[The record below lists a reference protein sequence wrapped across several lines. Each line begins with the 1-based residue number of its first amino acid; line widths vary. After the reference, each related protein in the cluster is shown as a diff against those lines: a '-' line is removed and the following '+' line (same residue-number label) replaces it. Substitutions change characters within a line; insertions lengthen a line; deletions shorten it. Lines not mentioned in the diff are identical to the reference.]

1 MVATRGRTVSRLRL
15 TVMPMVHGAMST
27 RIATGFVLAA
37 TLLSAGCGSGDTHST
52 TASTTANAGPATTT
66 RSGDSKPA
74 AVTVDVTDMR
84 FSPADL
90 TVKVGETVTWKFKD
104 SVPHTV
110 QGIGDKAM
118 GINSAIFT
126 KGEWSYT
133 FFAPGTYRYLCSLHP
148 QMRGTVTVE

>member
-1 MVATRGRTVSRLRL
+1 
-15 TVMPMVHGAMST
+15 MPMVRRAIST
-27 RIATGFVLAA
+27 QVAAGFVLAT
-37 TLLSAGCGSGDTHST
+37 TLLLSSCGSGETKSPAPSST
-52 TASTTANAGPATTT
+52 AKAGSQTTSTK
-66 RSGDSKPA
+66 SGDTKSA
-74 AVTVDVTDMR
+74 AVTIDVADMK
-84 FSPADL
+84 FSPADV
-90 TVKVGETVTWKFKD
+90 TVKVGDTVTWKFKD

-118 GINSAIFT
+118 GINSPIFD

>member
-1 MVATRGRTVSRLRL
+1 
-15 TVMPMVHGAMST
+15 MPMVRRAISPQ
-27 RIATGFVLAA
+27 IAAGFVLAA
-37 TLLSAGCGSGDTHST
+37 TLLLSGCGSGEPNK
-52 TASTTANAGPATTT
+52 TASTTTKTTSQST
-66 RSGDSKPA
+66 PSSTPGEKKTA
-74 AVTVDVTDMR
+74 AVTVDVEDMK
-84 FSPADL
+84 FSPAEA
-90 TVKVGETVTWKFKD
+90 TVKVGDTVTWKFKD

-118 GINSAIFT
+118 GINSPIFD

>member
-1 MVATRGRTVSRLRL
+1 
-15 TVMPMVHGAMST
+15 MSPQ
-27 RIATGFVLAA
+27 IAAGFVLAA
-37 TLLSAGCGSGDTHST
+37 TLLLSGCGSGEPNKA
-52 TASTTANAGPATTT
+52 ASTTAKTTSQAASST
-66 RSGDSKPA
+66 PGEKKTA
-74 AVTVDVTDMR
+74 AVTVGVQDMK
-84 FSPADL
+84 FSPAEV
-90 TVKVGETVTWKFKD
+90 TVKVGDTVTWKFKD

-118 GINSAIFT
+118 GINSPIFD